1 MIAADTSVIIDF
13 FQGRET
19 TCTRQIRYALDRGM
33 LVLPP
38 ASVTEL
44 FSNHE
49 ARKDVEELVAAVEIL
64 SITSDYLQR
73 AGLLRAKIRKSGHKA
88 TLGDALIAQ
97 SCIDHS
103 VPLLTTDTDFRHY
116 AKAGGLKLA

>member
-64 SITSDYLQR
+64 TITPEYWQR

-97 SCIDHS
+97 SCIDHK